1 MYIYIYDIHT
11 YIQIYF
17 FTYGYNSLIIHN
29 HFSPMKVI
37 ILVDEFDQLT
47 ILGAHDYCLFSLL
60 KLY

>member
-1 MYIYIYDIHT
+1 M
-11 YIQIYF
+11 YF

-29 HFSPMKVI
+29 HFSSMKVS
-37 ILVDEFDQLT
+37 ILVEDFVQLT